1 MNNRRIGKRGLNVR
15 VDSKQERLTYARLTL
30 VRFVENV
37 RLRRALRDVCHTPRM
52 RLWQVIY
59 NALFDVVFL
68 EWCKVFGSSKDN
80 LHWSKFVQDE
90 DQFRE
95 GLLRRLRIAE
105 RQWES
110 YRKGMATDRNKSI
123 AHHDV
128 REENAKYQ
136 SFDYALEAAYFC
148 YEIIVKELHKLGVDN
163 FSVKNLREYSEE
175 FAAEC
180 DAIAK
185 RLNELHIAYESILQ

>member
-1 MNNRRIGKRGLNVR
+1 MDSRTFRRN
-15 VDSKQERLTYARLTL
+15 A
-30 VRFVENV
+30 

-52 RLWQVIY
+52 RFWQAIY

-68 EWCKVFGSSKDN
+68 EWCKVFGSHDEN
-80 LHWSKFVQDE
+80 LHWTKFVQDK

-95 GLLRRLRIAE
+95 GLLDRLRIAE
-105 RQWES
+105 TEWDL
-110 YRKGMATDRNKSI
+110 YRKGMTTDRNKSI
-123 AHHDV
+123 AHNDV
-128 REENAKYQ
+128 REEDAEYQ

-148 YEIIVKELHKLGVDN
+148 YEIIVKELHKHGVDD

-175 FAAEC
+175 FAVEC

-185 RLNELHIAYESILQ
+185 RLNELHIDYESILQ